1 MAAVEHE
8 IAAEKS
14 FNLGRVG
21 DMLEAA
27 LAELPSLAAAAAT
40 APPGERAAYVAAYNR
55 RRQRALELYGSLCI
69 QREAMGV
76 RNHDMLAAAYP
87 IPPKLV

>member
-21 DMLEAA
+21 ELLEAA
-27 LAELPSLAAAAAT
+27 LAELPALALAAAA
-40 APPGERAAYVAAYNR
+40 APPGERAAHVAAYNR
-55 RRQRALELYGSLCI
+55 RRQRALDLYGSLCI